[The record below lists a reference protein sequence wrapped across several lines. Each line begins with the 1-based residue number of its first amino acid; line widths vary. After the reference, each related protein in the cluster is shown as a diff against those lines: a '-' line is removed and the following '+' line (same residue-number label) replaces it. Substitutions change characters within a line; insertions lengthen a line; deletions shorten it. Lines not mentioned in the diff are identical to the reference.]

1 MTYTSFCDTVCVT
14 EGGDTNGGVYIR
26 RNYVWREYNIESCV
40 FRAAYELAKQ
50 GIKPADIREQLQML
64 YVREAIKT
72 TRKLLK
78 EGDSISDMPE
88 FEPLFLCEEA
98 EHCEY

>member
-1 MTYTSFCDTVCVT
+1 MAKFTLEEIMYG
-14 EGGDTNGGVYIR
+14 EK
-26 RNYVWREYNIESCV
+26 YNIESGV
-40 FRAAYELAKQ
+40 FMAAYDLAKQ
-50 GIKPADIREQLQML
+50 GIKPADIREQLHML

-78 EGDSISDMPE
+78 EGDSISDIPE

-98 EHCEY
+98 DQCEY